1 MKNIKESILSSTNT
15 GKKQAI
21 KSIAKK
27 LQKNLDS
34 SYIKDNTDTN
44 RYDTFGNKLSC
55 NDIVLIVNVHSIDI
69 GYIISFVENDIDY
82 VRCYNACEDEERNYY
97 SKELIKFENY
107 KDLLK

>member
-27 LQKNLDS
+27 LQKNLEIV
-34 SYIKDNTDTN
+34 YEKENTDTI
-44 RYDTFGNKLSC
+44 RYDIFGNELKC
-55 NDIVLIVNVHSIDI
+55 DDIVLILQYDVVNI
-69 GYIISFVENDIDY
+69 GYITSFDKDSVENVY
-82 VRCYNACEDEERNYY
+82 CYDAGENREKLFYT
-97 SKELIKFENY
+97 KELIKFENY